1 MEKQELFPIGDVA
14 KLFHISVSSLRHYE
28 KIGLVEPE
36 YTDTQT
42 GYRYYSTRQ
51 FERLNTIRYL
61 RALDTPLEQI
71 ADFFRN
77 RDTEKIREIL
87 RLQKEEVVRKQ
98 RELAIVEKKIDNR
111 LKQLQDAVSS
121 ELDTVRISVSP
132 PQRTVWLRRQIKI
145 ESYLDLEIPIRQL
158 ELSQKNA
165 LVFLGKVGVG
175 ISKEHLL
182 ERKFSEYDMIFLLL
196 DSEDDY
202 DGKTHEIPQQTCVT
216 LRFRGSH
223 NEAAAQYEKLL
234 SFIDEHNLK
243 ISGNSSEITMI
254 DYGFTNDTSKFV
266 TEIQIPVVF

>member
-1 MEKQELFPIGDVA
+1 ME
-14 KLFHISVSSLRHYE
+14 S
-28 KIGLVEPE
+28 E

-71 ADFFRN
+71 AEFFRN

-121 ELDTVRISVSP
+121 ELDTVRIAVSP
-132 PQRTVWLRRQIKI
+132 PQRTVWLRRQLKI

-254 DYGFTNDTSKFV
+254 DYGLQT
-266 TEIQIPVVF
+266 IQANLLQKYKYRLFFDLVWLHTMI